1 MRMKQSHDSA
11 GLPGR
16 KLKRLLHQLCERAQD
31 DVKRISSHEESATHQ
46 LRVRMKK
53 MLALLRL
60 ADAGIEE
67 HTLQAMRQHLRA
79 VKNACAGNREQ
90 VVQCRLIDKLTR
102 RFHLAPKH
110 RPQLMGAPLKAPP
123 ASDLLHQLYA
133 MGRLIDSTCIESL
146 AEEQILEEHTRCYR
160 KGRHLMKQACETT
173 DKRILHRWRHRVK
186 DLYFQTLALSHLRGS
201 ERRIKR
207 AKRLGN
213 LLGRDQDLAN
223 LASEPA
229 FAVRRSPWVQVINE
243 HRDHLRERYLSLGH
257 KLYAP
262 PCTRFSGKIM
272 SCV

>member
-1 MRMKQSHDSA
+1 MKQSHDSA

-16 KLKRLLHQLCERAQD
+16 KLKHLLHQLCERAQD
-31 DVKRISSHEESATHQ
+31 DVRRMASYEESATHQ

-60 ADAGIEE
+60 ADAGIEK

-79 VKNACAGNREQ
+79 VKNACAGNREH
-90 VVQCRLIDKLTR
+90 VVQSRLIDKLTR

-123 ASDLLHQLYA
+123 ASDIHHQLYA
-133 MGRLIDSTCIESL
+133 MGQLIERTCIESL
-146 AEEQILEEHTRCYR
+146 TEEQILAEHSRCYR
-160 KGRHLMKQACETT
+160 KGRNLMQQAFETT
-173 DKRILHRWRHRVK
+173 DKRTLHRWRHRVK
-186 DLYFQTLALSHLRGS
+186 DLYFQTLALPHLRGS

-207 AKRLGN
+207 ARRLGN

-223 LASEPA
+223 LACEPA
-229 FAVRRSPWVQVINE
+229 FTIRRSPWPHVINE
-243 HRDHLRERYLSLGH
+243 HRDHLRNRYLSLGH
-257 KLYAP
+257 KLYSIPSA
-262 PCTRFSGKIM
+262 RFSGKIM